1 MKKNIIITAVI
12 VGIISI
18 IGFILA
24 GVFKTQCQYLET
36 LYFISQVINCIVVAF
51 GVVFAAWQ
59 YYLSL
64 VDSKRQ
70 SDIIR
75 VQKAIDLAHY
85 YKDSILKKYPPI
97 RYILD
102 ESGIA
107 DILKKV
113 PPVNMQSFD
122 SMELYKFISEED
134 KDKLHELQMSD
145 KFFEAL
151 LDANT
156 IYDMKFTINKE
167 IQSVEEKDDKTKC
180 VTYAIDK
187 TPVVAAF
194 MRNYLTET
202 LNNMEFFA
210 MHFYHNAADS
220 SVIYQSLHQSY
231 IEIVEYLYY
240 FIAFE
245 NTNSVDK
252 FYTNIIALYHKWKEE
267 QISNESKR
275 KAQEQEHQTSGTV
288 IN

>member
-18 IGFILA
+18 IEFIFA

-36 LYFISQVINCIVVAF
+36 LYYISQVINCIVVAF

-102 ESGIA
+102 GSDIA
-107 DILKKV
+107 DILKKI
-113 PPVNMQSFD
+113 PSENMHSFD
-122 SMELYKFISEED
+122 SMELNKYISEED
-134 KDKLHELQMSD
+134 KNKLHELQMSD

-151 LDANT
+151 LDANI
-156 IYDMKFTINKE
+156 IYDMKFKINKE
-167 IQSVEEKDDKTKC
+167 IRSIEEKDDKTKR

-252 FYTNIIALYHKWKEE
+252 FYTNIIALYHKWKKE
-267 QISNESKR
+267 QVANELKR
-275 KAQEQEHQTSGTV
+275 RSQEQEHQTSGTV